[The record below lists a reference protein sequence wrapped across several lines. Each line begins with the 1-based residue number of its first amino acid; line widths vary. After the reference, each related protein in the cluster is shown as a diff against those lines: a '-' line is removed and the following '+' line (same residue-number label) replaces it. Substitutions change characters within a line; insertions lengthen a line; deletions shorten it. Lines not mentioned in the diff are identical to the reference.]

1 MNNILVVNVNWLGDA
16 IFSTPVF
23 KALKEAY
30 PESRITCL
38 CPPRVKAVMLHCPF
52 VDHVIVYDEEH
63 KHRWLWKKLSLI
75 KSIKHEQFDVAI
87 LIHRSLTRA
96 LLTYLAGIPRRVG
109 FSKAKWLL
117 THAVALP
124 PASEHRSLGYLKVL
138 EGLDLKPV
146 APVCQLR
153 LHDEDID
160 AVEQLLRTH
169 QLHEGRYIVFHPAG
183 NWDLKRWP
191 VAYWVQLA
199 HAIKAQDASMSI
211 VLTGSEA
218 EQCLCEDIAKGFESI
233 INLVGQTRL
242 GQSLVIFKKAK
253 IVITGDSGPLHLAN
267 SVGATTIALFG
278 PTRPEL
284 TGPRGLGKSVI
295 IQHQVGCNKAP
306 CYHLDCR
313 DNVCMKS
320 ISVEDVCRE
329 IKALNT
335 V

>member
-1 MNNILVVNVNWLGDA
+1 MKKILVVNVNWLGDA

-30 PESRITCL
+30 PEASISCL
-38 CPPRVKAVMLHCPF
+38 CPPRVKEVMLHCPF
-52 VDHVIVYDEEH
+52 VDDVIVYDEDK
-63 KHRWLWKKLSLI
+63 KHRWVWKKIVLI
-75 KSIKHEQFDVAI
+75 NRLRRAQFDTAI

-96 LLTYLAGIPRRVG
+96 LLVYLAGIPRRVG

-117 THAVALP
+117 TRPVALP
-124 PASEHRSLGYLKVL
+124 LEGQHRSLGYLKVL

-146 APVCQLR
+146 APACQLR
-153 LHDEDID
+153 LHDDD
-160 AVEQLLRTH
+160 VDQVEQLLRAH
-169 QLHEGRYIVFHPAG
+169 QIHEGKYIVFHPAG

-191 VAYWVQLA
+191 IASWVQLA
-199 HAIKAQDASMSI
+199 KDIKAQHPSVSI
-211 VLTGSEA
+211 VITGSEA
-218 EQCLCEDIAKGFESI
+218 DRSLCDEIAAGFSGI

-253 IVITGDSGPLHLAN
+253 AVITGDSGPLHLAQ
-267 SVGATTIALFG
+267 SVGSTTIALFG

-284 TGPRGLGKSVI
+284 TGPRGVGKSVI
-295 IQHQVGCNKAP
+295 IQHEVGCNKAP
-306 CYHLDCR
+306 CYHLKCQ

-329 IKALNT
+329 VSAI
-335 V
+335 